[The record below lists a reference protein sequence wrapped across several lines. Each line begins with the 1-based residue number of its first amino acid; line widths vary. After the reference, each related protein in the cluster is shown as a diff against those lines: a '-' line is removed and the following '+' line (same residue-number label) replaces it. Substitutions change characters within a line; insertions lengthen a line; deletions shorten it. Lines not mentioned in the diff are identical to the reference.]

1 MGTRKTVIKNGRI
14 FDGENFREADL
25 LLGNGVILGIGKY
38 TDADA
43 FDVDYV
49 FDASGMTVMPGLVDI
64 HTHIWAVSPDS
75 FGTSAEGTCFPSGV
89 TSCVDGGAIKGSSA
103 LLDTMNINTG
113 VFVCTKLKD
122 NKLDFE
128 KTEQLLSDYGD
139 RAIGVKLYFDTTSG
153 ELSDIAP
160 LRQICEFARAR
171 SLKVMVHCSHS
182 PVPMYDI
189 IDTLSEGDI
198 LTHIYHGDENTCLA
212 DDYAAFRLVREK
224 GVVLDVGMAGHVH
237 TDFAV
242 LKRAIEYGQ
251 YPDTI
256 STDVTNLSAFVRGG
270 RYTLGLCMSILR
282 DAGVD
287 ERALF
292 KMVTSNAARAV
303 GRGDEW
309 GSIAVGRRA
318 DIAVLDYVDAPYAFC
333 QNENNRTEGAHSYVC
348 KLTVCNGRVVYRA
361 SDM

>member
-103 LLDTMNINTG
+103 LLDSMNINTG

-128 KTEQLLSDYGD
+128 KTEQLLLTAPVSTWGIVLGKFLAAYTVFGS
-139 RAIGVKLYFDTTSG
+139 VTVFSSLYFLIIG
-153 ELSDIAP
+153 IYGHVKVP
-160 LRQICEFARAR
+160 L
-171 SLKVMVHCSHS
+171 L
-182 PVPMYDI
+182 
-189 IDTLSEGDI
+189 LGN
-198 LTHIYHGDENTCLA
+198 LLA
-212 DDYAAFRLVREK
+212 
-224 GVVLDVGMAGHVH
+224 VLLVGMALIAIGLFISAITENQLSAAIASMATLFALTFLSMLCQHISYYPLRFVFESLSLFYRFQFF
-237 TDFAV
+237 TQGIFDFA
-242 LKRAIEYGQ
+242 
-251 YPDTI
+251 
-256 STDVTNLSAFVRGG
+256 
-270 RYTLGLCMSILR
+270 GLFYYVCGKLVCFHIPLLTGFDNFR
-282 DAGVD
+282 FCL
-287 ERALF
+287 ALF
-292 KMVTSNAARAV
+292 QALGKVA
-303 GRGDEW
+303 
-309 GSIAVGRRA
+309 
-318 DIAVLDYVDAPYAFC
+318 L
-333 QNENNRTEGAHSYVC
+333 
-348 KLTVCNGRVVYRA
+348 
-361 SDM
+361 